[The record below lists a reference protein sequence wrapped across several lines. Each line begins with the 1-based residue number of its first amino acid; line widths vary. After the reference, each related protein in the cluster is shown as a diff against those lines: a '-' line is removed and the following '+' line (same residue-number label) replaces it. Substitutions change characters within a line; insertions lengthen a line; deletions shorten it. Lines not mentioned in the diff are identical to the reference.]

1 MSEDGIRARFAGQLG
16 AFKLDADFAVAPRGI
31 TALVGPSGS
40 GKTTVL
46 RCIAGLER
54 LTGALTVGGVI
65 WQDER
70 TFLAPHRRAV
80 GYVFQEASLLPH
92 LSVHGNLVFGEKR
105 TKGGPILTFDQAVDL
120 LGLAALL
127 GRSTERLSGGERQR
141 VAIGRA
147 LLSAPKLLLM
157 DEPMSGLDVDSKAEI
172 LPYLERL
179 HETLALPLLYVSH
192 DLGEVARLA
201 DHVLHMRAGCI
212 QAGSTDTTGAALDQ
226 IKAMTQDEI
235 ERLAAAALL
244 AGLGPR
250 SPRR

>member
-1 MSEDGIRARFAGQLG
+1 MTQGGINARFSGSLG
-16 AFKLDADFAVAPRGI
+16 DFVLDAAFDMAPRGI

-54 LTGALTVGGVI
+54 LSGRLTVDGVV

-70 TFLAPHRRAV
+70 RFLPPHRRPI
-80 GYVFQEASLLPH
+80 GYVFQEASLLAH
-92 LSVHGNLVFGEKR
+92 LSVRGNLVFGQTR
-105 TKGGPILTFDQAVDL
+105 TFGEAILTFDQAVDL
-120 LGLAALL
+120 LGLGALL
-127 GRSTERLSGGERQR
+127 ARSTDRLSGGERQR

-179 HETLALPLLYVSH
+179 HETLAWPILYVSH

-201 DHVLHMRAGCI
+201 DHVLRMHAGRIEPGADDAMGAAIEQVRAMAPGRAG
-212 QAGSTDTTGAALDQ
+212 AAFPASL
-226 IKAMTQDEI
+226 I
-235 ERLAAAALL
+235 
-244 AGLGPR
+244 G
-250 SPRR
+250 